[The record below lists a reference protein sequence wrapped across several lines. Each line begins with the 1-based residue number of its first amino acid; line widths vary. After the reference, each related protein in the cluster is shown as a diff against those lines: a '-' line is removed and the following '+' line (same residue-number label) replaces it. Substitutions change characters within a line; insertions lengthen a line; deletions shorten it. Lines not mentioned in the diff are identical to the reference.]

1 MCYEVLNTKCDNTN
15 AREKERRRQNINL
28 KADYFDVM
36 GWNGLWK
43 ADFKT
48 VDYRKAKVLR
58 GNENSAVLI
67 SLNILILT
75 DVSEQH
81 GCLFVVFVFSLF
93 IVHWGFD
100 FLLLGFIVVLY

>member
-1 MCYEVLNTKCDNTN
+1 MS
-15 AREKERRRQNINL
+15 R
-28 KADYFDVM
+28 
-36 GWNGLWK
+36 NGLWK

-58 GNENSAVLI
+58 GNECSSIVLI
-67 SLNILILT
+67 SLNIPTLT

-81 GCLFVVFVFSLF
+81 GCLFMGFVFSPF
-93 IVHWGFD
+93 IIHWGFD